1 MKKLTLMQLRLIVVT
16 VTTHKNSYIPFT
28 DFENCS
34 MIDLQVEKNLSIKQ
48 LRGNMFMR
56 KATIDYDGIGI
67 VNNRGNSNY
76 WGVSTDSYYDH
87 KFRVVVN
94 LNDRIYTFLLS
105 REFTEKDAAHIAK
118 HLYKYRL
125 KHINLPTRIYIQ
137 ARKFK
142 NLVYIVDFINQ
153 KIEAFSN
160 SFGLYDDS
168 LEEFYWEELCGD
180 VSVVKPTPVAMS
192 KQNSFLK
199 DLTDMADPFD
209 LPASD
214 KELIREFVSNVMSDK
229 MSIKGRQVLNTFAKV
244 LTE

>member
-1 MKKLTLMQLRLIVVT
+1 
-16 VTTHKNSYIPFT
+16 
-28 DFENCS
+28 

-67 VNNRGNSNY
+67 VNNCGNSNY
-76 WGVSTDSYYDH
+76 WGVSTDPYYDH

-94 LNDRIYTFLLS
+94 LNDRIYTFRLS

-229 MSIKGRQVLNTFAKV
+229 MYIKGRQVLNTFAKV